1 MNQLS
6 KMHEEKQKE
15 VALHD
20 QTQEW
25 KQLEHALN
33 VEPLH
38 FPEKGLIVMKLQM
51 RKDNPCSET
60 LV

>member
-1 MNQLS
+1 
-6 KMHEEKQKE
+6 MHEEKQKE